1 MKEETLEKRE
11 ESITLNRGLT
21 GKYGWEI
28 KLYRKE
34 GETYDQV
41 VERMKIVDKELT
53 DSFILTKSTEV
64 IN

>member
-1 MKEETLEKRE
+1 MKEETIVKKE
-11 ESITLNRGLT
+11 ESITLNRGMQ

-34 GETYDQV
+34 GETYDEV

-53 DSFILTKSTEV
+53 DSFILTKFEEV
-64 IN
+64 K

>member
-1 MKEETLEKRE
+1 MKEETIVKKE
-11 ESITLNRGLT
+11 ESITLNRGMQ

-34 GETYDQV
+34 GETYDEV

-53 DSFILTKSTEV
+53 DSFILTKLEEV
-64 IN
+64 K

>member
-1 MKEETLEKRE
+1 MKEETIVKKE
-11 ESITLNRGLT
+11 ESITLNRGMT

-34 GETYDQV
+34 GETYDEV

-53 DSFILTKSTEV
+53 DSFILTKLEEV
-64 IN
+64 K

>member
-1 MKEETLEKRE
+1 MKEETIVKKE

-34 GETYDQV
+34 GETYDEV

-53 DSFILTKSTEV
+53 DSFILTKLEEV
-64 IN
+64 K

>member
-1 MKEETLEKRE
+1 MKEETIVKKE

-34 GETYDQV
+34 GETYDEV

-53 DSFILTKSTEV
+53 DSFILTKFEEV
-64 IN
+64 K